1 MPKEFYKV
9 SYKTYFNERVKPVQF
24 RRRETYPLYVQI
36 TYDRKTTTL
45 KSYYFDVF
53 SQPKYDYI
61 GMTID
66 QMDAL
71 ESRVID
77 FVTAR
82 YSDRFTLADFPGWYK
97 VFNKCVLDS
106 LETPF
111 KEWLVGYFEAEKVAG
126 YAALLRQGM
135 QEVCALELLEEFKT
149 ALAPDLYE
157 RLISKAAAEAPPY
170 IPLAA
175 YVRDRQPKGPFCLP
189 LHDWLRPERQV
200 DVEEFMW
207 YPYKDYH
214 ITQMFKAVR
223 KLLYPQGLPG

>member
-24 RRRETYPLYVQI
+24 RRRDTYPLYVQI
-36 TYDRKTTTL
+36 TYDRKSTSL

-77 FVTAR
+77 FVTAK
-82 YSDRFTLADFPGWYK
+82 YSDRFTLADFPAWYK

-111 KEWLVGYFEAEKVAG
+111 KEWLIGYFEAEKVAG

-135 QEVCALELLEEFKT
+135 QEVSALELLDEFKT

-157 RLISKAAAEAPPY
+157 RLITKAAAEGPPY

-189 LHDWLRPERQV
+189 LHDWIQHERQV
-200 DVEEFMW
+200 DAEDFIYHQYRDYQMAKILKTIRLLLHPHG
-207 YPYKDYH
+207 YP
-214 ITQMFKAVR
+214 T
-223 KLLYPQGLPG
+223 